1 MRPIRKYYGCLSKTT
16 HSWDHPSGGIRHCQS
31 VRGSV
36 FGLVVHVSVGSTSLR
51 QKVPSIKTVFHDY
64 LIQNVLRLKVISVGW
79 IINNI
84 RRLFGLSL
92 CSLHP
97 LPANPLSYRQW
108 LIQPTT
114 IICTTPVEEKSNRE
128 SCAPKLSARTAGK
141 QRKCFTIHYVWF

>member
-1 MRPIRKYYGCLSKTT
+1 MDVCRKQHIHGII
-16 HSWDHPSGGIRHCQS
+16 HRAEFVIANPSAVQYSGWLFTFRWVQPLCAKKYLQLKL
-31 VRGSV
+31 
-36 FGLVVHVSVGSTSLR
+36 F
-51 QKVPSIKTVFHDY
+51 FHDY

-79 IINNI
+79 IIN
-84 RRLFGLSL
+84 LSL